1 METCPRCGKESPDN
15 SLHCVHCGAKLAS
28 AAARTQ
34 FGMPVLSLP
43 GAATGGDSA
52 KDAGLG
58 GLGTKGLGAKDAGLG
73 GLRAKALG
81 AKDAGLGGLG
91 VKGLGAKGSGAE
103 GKGTDPSPEDLARPA
118 VSTEKKSNPLAGL
131 GGLKGGRR
139 PGSLLKGL
147 PQFRGATQS
156 PLTSGE
162 FALGKPGSS
171 GLGLYSA
178 AKRSSLPPEAA
189 PEQSDQPDPIAPEDP
204 GPTMAMP
211 GVSAADLAQSA
222 GADVADSPDAAG
234 VDAASVDAASVD
246 ANKAAD
252 DPGPTLAMPG
262 VSAADLAS
270 GSGEAEKPA
279 TPSAPVVAR
288 PAPVQVSKPVR
299 RTDEPSADSS
309 VADSLDTDS
318 SARTAAVSKPL
329 SEAPLPVAMRG
340 SERAHHP
347 HERGVTQART
357 SPEGGGNGKWIVIG
371 VLVLA
376 AIGVAVWLMQG

>member
-52 KDAGLG
+52 KG
-58 GLGTKGLGAKDAGLG
+58 GSAKDGSAKG
-73 GLRAKALG
+73 GST
-81 AKDAGLGGLG
+81 KDAKIEASKADHGEAREIFGGKL
-91 VKGLGAKGSGAE
+91 SGA
-103 GKGTDPSPEDLARPA
+103 LAP
-118 VSTEKKSNPLAGL
+118 TEKKSNPLAGL
-131 GGLKGGRR
+131 GSLKGGRR

-147 PQFRGATQS
+147 PQFRGAGQS

-162 FALGKPGSS
+162 FALGKPGGLS

-189 PEQSDQPDPIAPEDP
+189 PEQSDQPEPVAPEDP

-222 GADVADSPDAAG
+222 GADAGSPNAAG
-234 VDAASVDAASVD
+234 VDADKAGAASVD
-246 ANKAAD
+246 ADKAAD

-270 GSGEAEKPA
+270 GLGAAGSGEVEKPA

-309 VADSLDTDS
+309 VAHSSVADSPGTNS
-318 SARTAAVSKPL
+318 SARMAAGSKPL

-357 SPEGGGNGKWIVIG
+357 TPEGGGNGKWIVIG

-376 AIGVAVWLMQG
+376 IGVAVWLMQG

>member
-43 GAATGGDSA
+43 GAATGSDSAKDGSAKDGSA
-52 KDAGLG
+52 KDAGIE
-58 GLGTKGLGAKDAGLG
+58 A
-73 GLRAKALG
+73 
-81 AKDAGLGGLG
+81 
-91 VKGLGAKGSGAE
+91 SGAE
-103 GKGTDPSPEDLARPA
+103 GKSTAEFAPEDLARLA
-118 VSTEKKSNPLAGL
+118 MATEKKSNPLAGL

-147 PQFRGATQS
+147 PQFRGAGQS

-162 FALGKPGSS
+162 FALGKPGGLS

-189 PEQSDQPDPIAPEDP
+189 PEQSDQPDPVAPEDP

-222 GADVADSPDAAG
+222 GADAADSPDAAG
-234 VDAASVDAASVD
+234 VDAAGVDAAGVD
-246 ANKAAD
+246 ADKAAD

-270 GSGEAEKPA
+270 GLGAAGSGEAEKPA

-299 RTDEPSADSS
+299 RTDEPIADSP
-309 VADSLDTDS
+309 VADSPGTDS
-318 SARTAAVSKPL
+318 SARPAAASKPL

-357 SPEGGGNGKWIVIG
+357 TPEGGGNGKWIVIG